1 MDENTKD
8 MPQRFN
14 TYAISRSVSIP
25 MALYES
31 VNKYGF
37 SLSKCLKNG
46 IALELEKKDFIG
58 VKLTNYENLILMDS
72 DVQALKRRVTNMLMN
87 RNLKESDE
95 NVLE

>member
-1 MDENTKD
+1 MDENSKEYVKNV
-8 MPQRFN
+8 N

-58 VKLTNYENLILMDS
+58 VKLTAYENLILLDS
-72 DVQALKRRVTNMLMN
+72 DVQQLKRRIITMIQRPQEVA
-87 RNLKESDE
+87 E
-95 NVLE
+95 NGILE